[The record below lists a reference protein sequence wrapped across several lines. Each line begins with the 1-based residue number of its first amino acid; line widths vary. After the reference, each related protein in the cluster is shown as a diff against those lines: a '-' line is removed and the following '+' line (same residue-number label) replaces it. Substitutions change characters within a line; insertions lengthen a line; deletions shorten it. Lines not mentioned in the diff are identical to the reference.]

1 MEKRVI
7 NTNTIIEDLN
17 RTLSEV
23 IQFLDSNGHSNTKTR
38 RIVDMVLNHD
48 ASYDR
53 AVFVANKEAEVLASL
68 KKEREEKRVWQTLK
82 KK

>member
-1 MEKRVI
+1 MEKKEDTYRRVLI
-7 NTNTIIEDLN
+7 D
-17 RTLSEV
+17 V
-23 IQFLDSNGHSNTKTR
+23 IRFLDEGYKHSNTKTR

-68 KKEREEKRVWQTLK
+68 KKERKANAINS
-82 KK
+82 

>member
-7 NTNTIIEDLN
+7 NTHRIIEDLN

-68 KKEREEKRVWQTLK
+68 KKERKANAINS
-82 KK
+82 

>member
-1 MEKRVI
+1 MEKKEDTYRRVLI
-7 NTNTIIEDLN
+7 D
-17 RTLSEV
+17 V
-23 IQFLDSNGHSNTKTR
+23 IRFLDEGYKHSNTKTR

-68 KKEREEKRVWQTLK
+68 KKEREEKRVWQTVK

>member
-1 MEKRVI
+1 MSKEGTYRRVLI
-7 NTNTIIEDLN
+7 D
-17 RTLSEV
+17 V
-23 IQFLDSNGHSNTKTR
+23 IRFLDEGYKHSNTKTR

-68 KKEREEKRVWQTLK
+68 KKERKANAINS
-82 KK
+82 

>member
-1 MEKRVI
+1 MEKKEDTYRRVLI
-7 NTNTIIEDLN
+7 D
-17 RTLSEV
+17 V
-23 IQFLDSNGHSNTKTR
+23 IRFLDEGDKHSNTKTR

-68 KKEREEKRVWQTLK
+68 KKEREEKRV
-82 KK
+82 

>member
-23 IQFLDSNGHSNTKTR
+23 IQFLDSNGHSNTITR
-38 RIVDMVLNHD
+38 RIVDMGLNHD

-68 KKEREEKRVWQTLK
+68 KKERKANAINS
-82 KK
+82 